1 VSTRHT
7 LPGMATTADSTPA
20 RRGRGR
26 PKGAAGAGE
35 TRERIVAAA
44 AELFAERGF
53 HATPMTGIAV
63 ASGLSQTGLLH
74 HFASKE
80 DLLAA
85 VLEQRDTRD
94 VEALSARRAVPARG
108 WEVYEDMVEL
118 VRLNAGRQALVRL
131 FTNLA
136 GEAVDPTHPGHD
148 WLRRHHAVAVDSL
161 TRALTEAVTDGT
173 ADPAVPA
180 RTIARQF
187 VALMDGLQLQWL
199 VAPDDVDMAADVAA
213 HLVTVRDRWAT
224 TAG

>member
-1 VSTRHT
+1 MSTRHT
-7 LPGMATTADSTPA
+7 PTGMASTPATGSA

-26 PKGAAGAGE
+26 PKGAAGTRG
-35 TRERIVAAA
+35 TREQIVAAA

-53 HATPMTGIAV
+53 HATPMTGIAE

-94 VEALSARRAVPARG
+94 VEALSARRAAPARG
-108 WEVYEDMVEL
+108 WEVYDDMVEL
-118 VRLNAGRQALVRL
+118 VRLNADREALVRL

-148 WLRRHHAVAVDSL
+148 WLRRHHAAAVDSL
-161 TRALTEAVTDGT
+161 THALNEAVSDGT

-199 VAPDDVDMAADVAA
+199 MAPHEVDMAADVAA
-213 HLVTVRDRWAT
+213 HLATVRDRWAT
-224 TAG
+224 TPG

>member
-1 VSTRHT
+1 MSTRHT
-7 LPGMATTADSTPA
+7 PTGMASTPATGPA

-26 PKGAAGAGE
+26 PKGPAGTGG

-53 HATPMTGIAV
+53 HATPMTGIAE

-94 VEALSARRAVPARG
+94 VEALSARRPTPARG
-108 WEVYEDMVEL
+108 WEVYDDMVEL
-118 VRLNAGRQALVRL
+118 VRLNADREALVRL

-136 GEAVDPTHPGHD
+136 GEAVDPDHPGHD
-148 WLRRHHAVAVDSL
+148 WLRRHHTAAVDSL
-161 TRALTEAVTDGT
+161 THALGEAVSDGT
-173 ADPAVPA
+173 ADPTVPA

-199 VAPDDVDMAADVAA
+199 MAPDEVDMAADVAA
-213 HLVTVRDRWAT
+213 HLAIVRDRWAT